1 MEVLRAGVPSGWR
14 VAGGVPLNL
23 ARPSPLSGRTSHAAG
38 PLDCMLPLFIPA
50 VGHVLNEVF
59 EGLVESSLQ
68 QPTFVL
74 DHPLEISPLVGAG
87 WEALL

>member
-1 MEVLRAGVPSGWR
+1 MCSSAHCPQSTRCPSTR
-14 VAGGVPLNL
+14 I
-23 ARPSPLSGRTSHAAG
+23 
-38 PLDCMLPLFIPA
+38 CA

-74 DHPLEISPLVGAG
+74 DHPLEISPLVRDLG
-87 WEALL
+87 WLLRLD

>member
-1 MEVLRAGVPSGWR
+1 MQ
-14 VAGGVPLNL
+14 
-23 ARPSPLSGRTSHAAG
+23 AA
-38 PLDCMLPLFIPA
+38 PAAPA

-74 DHPLEISPLVGAG
+74 DHPLEISPLVGG
-87 WEALL
+87 HD

>member
-1 MEVLRAGVPSGWR
+1 
-14 VAGGVPLNL
+14 
-23 ARPSPLSGRTSHAAG
+23 
-38 PLDCMLPLFIPA
+38 MLPLFIPA